1 MDFKEEMQSWRS
13 GGYLDAEVYNPCRID
28 LGAHVVLGLDGG
40 VRLGSNAFYVEAV
53 DCGVDSDHREAFHAE
68 ASKLED
74 LSPDQVGSRQG

>member
-1 MDFKEEMQSWRS
+1 
-13 GGYLDAEVYNPCRID
+13 
-28 LGAHVVLGLDGG
+28 VVLGLDGG